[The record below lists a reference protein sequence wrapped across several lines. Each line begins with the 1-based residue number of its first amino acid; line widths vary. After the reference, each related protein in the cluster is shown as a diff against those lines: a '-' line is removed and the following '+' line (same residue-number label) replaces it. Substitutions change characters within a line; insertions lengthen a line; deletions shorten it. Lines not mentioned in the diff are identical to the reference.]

1 MNLHH
6 VLFFCFFSALCGGNS
21 GINIYTGPEGGSG
34 TINCH
39 FTLPGNRKFF
49 CKNECKGEDILVQTD
64 DVRAN
69 RGRYSIEYKGESSGR
84 GIVSMTIRNLTQSD
98 SGTQYRCGLGGS
110 LVPDSFWDFEVR
122 VSDELLDKNSGL
134 IQTDTERE
142 NVTYSCIDAVNRDR
156 IFFCKGECKK
166 EEDILIETDKNR
178 AQSGRYSIEYKEG
191 STFGLYVT
199 ITQVV
204 KSDSGQYRCGYG
216 RALSPDSSR
225 TFSVIVVDAPTTS
238 KPTWTHRPSS
248 TSVPSASTPPPI
260 ISSPGHS
267 TPSSVLPETTNQPA
281 AAASTTSKAK
291 LTLQPFSTSVPSAST
306 PPPIISSSGH
316 STPSSVLPE
325 NTNQPA
331 AAGSTTSK
339 PKLTLR
345 PFSLSIPSAST
356 PTPSMRFSSRGFTPS
371 SVLPETTNQP
381 AAAGSTTSKPKLTLR
396 PFSLSVPSASTPTP
410 TLQSMSFSSRGFTT
424 ISFLPETTNQ
434 PAAACT
440 PHGVNSFKHSSF
452 WCFQAS
458 TTSKLNRTLLPFS
471 ASIPSATTATS
482 HRLSTTSSVFPV
494 STDQSASASQFS
506 VQCLSTCQSASR
518 TKTFLFQQMTT
529 TCCKM
534 SY

>member
-122 VSDELLDKNSGL
+122 VSDELLDRKSGF
-134 IQTDTERE
+134 IRTNIEGE
-142 NVTYSCIDAVNRDR
+142 NVTYPCIDAVNRDR

-166 EEDILIETDKNR
+166 EEDIFIETNGNR

-191 STFGLYVT
+191 STFGLDVT
-199 ITQVV
+199 ITQVL

-260 ISSPGHS
+260 ISSQG
-267 TPSSVLPETTNQPA
+267 VLLYVG
-281 AAASTTSKAK
+281 
-291 LTLQPFSTSVPSAST
+291 LTLLVVFILSSLAVLIICIKRNPTLCGLRTRGNSDATNMEISPYENCPPVSKHEDSTY
-306 PPPIISSSGH
+306 
-316 STPSSVLPE
+316 
-325 NTNQPA
+325 Q
-331 AAGSTTSK
+331 
-339 PKLTLR
+339 
-345 PFSLSIPSAST
+345 SLSPAS
-356 PTPSMRFSSRGFTPS
+356 MDQD
-371 SVLPETTNQP
+371 ETYE
-381 AAAGSTTSKPKLTLR
+381 TL
-396 PFSLSVPSASTPTP
+396 
-410 TLQSMSFSSRGFTT
+410 
-424 ISFLPETTNQ
+424 
-434 PAAACT
+434 
-440 PHGVNSFKHSSF
+440 
-452 WCFQAS
+452 
-458 TTSKLNRTLLPFS
+458 
-471 ASIPSATTATS
+471 
-482 HRLSTTSSVFPV
+482 
-494 STDQSASASQFS
+494 
-506 VQCLSTCQSASR
+506 
-518 TKTFLFQQMTT
+518 
-529 TCCKM
+529 
-534 SY
+534 

>member
-345 PFSLSIPSAST
+345 PFSLS
-356 PTPSMRFSSRGFTPS
+356 
-371 SVLPETTNQP
+371 
-381 AAAGSTTSKPKLTLR
+381 
-396 PFSLSVPSASTPTP
+396 VPSASTPTP
-410 TLQSMSFSSRGFTT
+410 TLQTFSFVPRPGY
-424 ISFLPETTNQ
+424 
-434 PAAACT
+434 
-440 PHGVNSFKHSSF
+440 
-452 WCFQAS
+452 
-458 TTSKLNRTLLPFS
+458 LLPV
-471 ASIPSATTATS
+471 AVGMPSAGVLLLAVLLL
-482 HRLSTTSSVFPV
+482 RYI
-494 STDQSASASQFS
+494 
-506 VQCLSTCQSASR
+506 R
-518 TKTFLFQQMTT
+518 KTW
-529 TCCKM
+529 KN
-534 SY
+534 

>member
-281 AAASTTSKAK
+281 AA
-291 LTLQPFSTSVPSAST
+291 
-306 PPPIISSSGH
+306 
-316 STPSSVLPE
+316 
-325 NTNQPA
+325 
-331 AAGSTTSK
+331 GSTTSK